1 MVAAAVSWAE
11 KIMRRIDKL
20 YEEIAVEV
28 LMRNLEK

>member
-1 MVAAAVSWAE
+1 MVAAAVQWAE

-20 YEEIAVEV
+20 YAEIAVEV